1 MNLRQLA
8 APILAAACLVLGA
21 CATRV
26 DEVPEGR
33 RGAVAGM
40 QLNVQQTALDP
51 ANGGRLVRAADL
63 RSGDIIL
70 SATNGITSAGIRLL
84 TLAPVSHAA
93 IYLGDDGVAEAV
105 GGGIVVRPL
114 ADVLNEES
122 VVVAFRH
129 PALVDDHAT
138 RIRDFSKSKVGG
150 SYNHVGVVLLAPFSL
165 ERRACEL
172 PLLPE
177 AMRDFCLRG
186 IATIQL
192 GAGNNDRFFCSQ
204 FVLEAYRSAG
214 LPITDA
220 DPRWVSPADILH
232 MREGDVPSMKIH
244 QALVYVGH
252 LKLDAS
258 GDSVDRAQ
266 IAQ

>member
-1 MNLRQLA
+1 MKLRRCLA
-8 APILAAACLVLGA
+8 SIVALIGIALAG

-26 DEVPEGR
+26 ADAPDGDTR
-33 RGAVAGM
+33 SLAGK
-40 QLNVQQTALDP
+40 QLSFQKPALDP
-51 ANGGRLVRAADL
+51 HNGGQLVSADAL

-70 SATNGITSAGIRLL
+70 SATNGLTSAGIRLL

-93 IYLGDDGVAEAV
+93 IYLGDEGVAEAV
-105 GGGIVVRPL
+105 GHGIVVRPL
-114 ADVLNEES
+114 VDVLNEES

-129 PALVDDHAT
+129 PALAAEQAA
-138 RIRDFSKSKVGG
+138 RIREFSRSRVGG

-177 AMRDFCLRG
+177 AVRDFCLRG
-186 IATIQL
+186 VATIQL

-204 FVLEAYRSAG
+204 FVLEAYRFAG
-214 LPITDA
+214 APITDA

-232 MREGDVPSMKIH
+232 MREGDVPSMQIH

-252 LKLDAS
+252 LKLDATA
-258 GDSVDRAQ
+258 GVADRAQ
-266 IAQ
+266 LLR